1 MNNKTY
7 GSRPVPRG
15 HVNAEGTVNRP
26 RKQGMP
32 PPGAGVPRHKTRTA
46 GASPVQSPSKRPAG
60 PATRKTGAA
69 PPTRPPLQTGKAP
82 ARPYGNRSAPP
93 PRPGAGQ
100 RRPVQGQRPIQ
111 TGGPRG
117 PRPAGASSVGRPG
130 WIYPERGGA
139 PNRAEL
145 DRYYRQRRQA
155 EMQRARQRQ
164 EAARREALRQK
175 KLRRKKLAAQV
186 RGILLR
192 FAIVF
197 LLACGISAGTY
208 FSLFYGDSGEKP
220 GAVTY
225 SMGKDES
232 FEADGA
238 TAYYNGILY
247 VDFTRL
253 AALLDMPM
261 AGSIHYMRF
270 IIPSDE
276 SNDSAG
282 NGTEEI
288 VLFTVGSFT
297 ANINGVN
304 VNMTGPCRLAAD
316 TAIWVPL
323 SFVEHYMVGVTV
335 EHKKADEISLFRT
348 PVEEGKETLEP
359 LSLRVKAQAPIAP
372 VIYDPNA
379 EG

>member
-15 HVNAEGTVNRP
+15 YVNADGTVNRP
-26 RKQGMP
+26 RKQGTP
-32 PPGAGVPRHKTRTA
+32 PPGVGVPRQKAHPA
-46 GASPVQSPSKRPAG
+46 GGVRGPAQSPTRRPAV
-60 PATRKTGAA
+60 PSTRNA
-69 PPTRPPLQTGKAP
+69 PPIRPTHQAGKAP
-82 ARPYGNRSAPP
+82 ARPHGNGSRSAPP
-93 PRPGAGQ
+93 RPGVGTGQ
-100 RRPVQGQRPIQ
+100 RRPVQGQRPAQ
-111 TGGPRG
+111 TSSPRG
-117 PRPAGASSVGRPG
+117 PRPSGPGEGRPG
-130 WIYPERGGA
+130 WIYPERGGSQ
-139 PNRAEL
+139 NKAEF

-175 KLRRKKLAAQV
+175 RQRRKKLAAQV

-197 LLACGISAGTY
+197 LLVCMVLAGAY
-208 FSLFYGDSGEKP
+208 FSLFYGNSGEKP
-220 GAVTY
+220 GVVTY
-225 SMGKDES
+225 SMGKDAS

-261 AGSIHYMRF
+261 AGSLHYMRF

-276 SNDSAG
+276 SSDSAG

-304 VNMTGPCRLAAD
+304 VNMAGPCRLAD

-323 SFVEHYMVGVTV
+323 SFVEHYMEGVTV

-348 PVEEGKETLEP
+348 PVEEGKEALKP
-359 LSLRVKAQAPIAP
+359 LSFRVKAQAPIDS
-372 VIYDPNA
+372 VVYDPNA